1 MANMAVLEIR
11 RFGDPVL
18 REKGKK
24 IGVIDADVQKLIDDM
39 IETMHDARGVG
50 LAAPQVGL
58 SIRLTVIE
66 VPDHEPYILINPEIV
81 KRSGK
86 RVVTEGCLSLPGWYG
101 EVTRSERVVARAKN
115 RYGKEYKIVAD
126 ELLAQALEHEIDHLN
141 GVLFVDH
148 LTAPDKLWKSERSE
162 DQSEE
167 RKSEE
172 TSEREVSTSIS

>member
-1 MANMAVLEIR
+1 MASMSVLEIR

-24 IGVIDADVQKLIDDM
+24 IGVIDAEMQKLIDDM
-39 IETMHDARGVG
+39 IETMRVAHGVG
-50 LAAPQVGL
+50 LAAPQIGR

-66 VPDHEPYILINPEIV
+66 VPDNEPYVLINPEII

-115 RYGKEYKIVAD
+115 RYGKEYKI
-126 ELLAQALEHEIDHLN
+126 QAE
-141 GVLFVDH
+141 
-148 LTAPDKLWKSERSE
+148 
-162 DQSEE
+162 
-167 RKSEE
+167 
-172 TSEREVSTSIS
+172 